1 MSLFGWKM
9 ACHHLWIHSKDF
21 FEILHN
27 ERDQEVHENYIN
39 GFSGKKVI
47 LGKWAILGLKMV

>member
-39 GFSGKKVI
+39 GFSGKKSFW
-47 LGKWAILGLKMV
+47 GNGPFWA